1 MFTKIN
7 KFLKV
12 IFSFNFFW
20 IYNLLFFRLAP
31 SIEHQK
37 EISKLNF
44 KTVIDV
50 GANNGQFASL
60 VIKTHPNSKI
70 ICFEPQIGPFNNLTK
85 IFKNRSLKLFRLACG
100 SKKKIIKMNISNQ
113 NDSSS
118 ILGIGKNQIHYFP
131 DTYLKKKEVIK
142 VAKLKEVIN
151 LKKQIKPILLK
162 IDTQGYEL
170 EVLKGSELKY
180 VKYILIECSFIK
192 FYKNQP
198 LFKEI
203 DEFLKKK
210 NFFIYKCYNQTMDN
224 KDKVIQADYIYS
236 NSLM

>member
-1 MFTKIN
+1 MFTKFI
-7 KFLKV
+7 KFFRV

-20 IYNLLFFRLAP
+20 VYNLLFFRLAP

-50 GANNGQFASL
+50 GANNGQFATL
-60 VIKTHPNSKI
+60 ILKTHPNSKI
-70 ICFEPQIGPFNNLTK
+70 ICFEPQIGPFKNLKK
-85 IFKNRSLKLFRLACG
+85 IFKKNKIKLFRLACG
-100 SKKKIIKMNISNQ
+100 SRNKTIMMNISNQ
-113 NDSSS
+113 DDSSS
-118 ILGIGKNQIHYFP
+118 ILDIGKNQIHFFP
-131 DTYLKKKEVIK
+131 DTYLKKKEIIE

-203 DEFLKKK
+203 DKFLKKK
-210 NFFIYKCYNQTMDN
+210 NFYIYKCYNQTMDN

-236 NSLM
+236 NSLI

>member
-1 MFTKIN
+1 MYFKFIKLIKI
-7 KFLKV
+7 LQ
-12 IFSFNFFW
+12 SFNFFW

-60 VIKTHPNSKI
+60 VLKTHPNSKI
-70 ICFEPQIGPFNNLTK
+70 ICFEPQIEPFNNLSK
-85 IFKNRSLKLFRLACG
+85 IFKNSKIKLFRLACG
-100 SKKKIIKMNISNQ
+100 SKNKTIKMNISNQ

-118 ILGIGKNQIHYFP
+118 ILDIGRHQIHYFP

-142 VAKLKEVIN
+142 VAKLKEIIN
-151 LKKQIKPILLK
+151 LNKQTKPILLK

-203 DEFLKKK
+203 NKFLKKK
-210 NFFIYKCYNQTMDN
+210 NFYIFKCYNQTLDN
-224 KDKVIQADYIYS
+224 KDKIIQADYIYS
-236 NSLM
+236 NSLI

>member
-1 MFTKIN
+1 
-7 KFLKV
+7 
-12 IFSFNFFW
+12 
-20 IYNLLFFRLAP
+20 
-31 SIEHQK
+31 
-37 EISKLNF
+37 
-44 KTVIDV
+44 
-50 GANNGQFASL
+50 
-60 VIKTHPNSKI
+60 
-70 ICFEPQIGPFNNLTK
+70 
-85 IFKNRSLKLFRLACG
+85 
-100 SKKKIIKMNISNQ
+100 MNISNR

-118 ILGIGKNQIHYFP
+118 ILGIGKHQIRYFP

-142 VAKLKEVIN
+142 VAKLKEIIN
-151 LKKQIKPILLK
+151 LNKQTKPILLK

-203 DEFLKKK
+203 NKFLKKK
-210 NFFIYKCYNQTMDN
+210 NFYMVKCYNKTLDKKN
-224 KDKVIQADYIYS
+224 KVIQADYIYS

>member
-1 MFTKIN
+1 MFTKII
-7 KFLKV
+7 KFFRV

-20 IYNLLFFRLAP
+20 VYNLLFFRLAP
-31 SIEHQK
+31 SIEHKK

-50 GANNGQFASL
+50 GANNGQFATL
-60 VIKTHPNSKI
+60 ILKTHPNSKI
-70 ICFEPQIGPFNNLTK
+70 ICFEPQIGPFKNLKK
-85 IFKNRSLKLFRLACG
+85 IFKKNNIKLFRLACG
-100 SKKKIIKMNISNQ
+100 SRNKTIMMNISNQ

-118 ILGIGKNQIHYFP
+118 ILDIGKNQIHFFP
-131 DTYLKKKEVIK
+131 ATYLKKKEIIK

-170 EVLKGSELKY
+170 EVLKGSELKNI
-180 VKYILIECSFIK
+180 KYILVECSFIK

-203 DEFLKKK
+203 DKFLKKK
-210 NFFIYKCYNQTMDN
+210 NFYIYKCYNQTMDN
-224 KDKVIQADYIYS
+224 KNKVIQADYIYS
-236 NSLM
+236 NSLI

>member
-1 MFTKIN
+1 MYFKFIKLIKI
-7 KFLKV
+7 LQ
-12 IFSFNFFW
+12 SFNLFW
-20 IYNLLFFRLAP
+20 FYNLLFFRLAP
-31 SIEHQK
+31 SIEHKK
-37 EISKLNF
+37 EISKLYF

-60 VIKTHPNSKI
+60 IIKTHPNSKI
-70 ICFEPQIGPFNNLTK
+70 ICFEPQIEPFNNLKK
-85 IFKNRSLKLFRLACG
+85 IFKNSKIKLFRLACG
-100 SKKKIIKMNISNQ
+100 SKKESIKMNISNR

-118 ILGIGKNQIHYFP
+118 ILGIGKHQIHYFP

-151 LKKQIKPILLK
+151 LKKQTKPILLK

-203 DEFLKKK
+203 DKFLKKK
-210 NFFIYKCYNQTMDN
+210 KFYIYKCYNQTMDN